1 MIILGI
7 VTGLCTIFNIW
18 YNVHL
23 DKKYKA
29 NGELM
34 NLLISHGIWGVL
46 VMTLVLTIAEQ
57 DKPKAID
64 VYRGNTEL
72 EIHSINDIPQDTVV
86 VWKGNKQK

>member
-1 MIILGI
+1 MIVLVII
-7 VTGLCTIFNIW
+7 TGLCTIFNIW

-23 DKKYKA
+23 GKKYKD

-46 VMTLVLTIAEQ
+46 VMTLVLTIAEK

-64 VYRGNTEL
+64 VYRGKTEL
-72 EIHSINDIPQDTVV
+72 QIHSINNVPQDTVV
-86 VWKGNKQK
+86 VWKGGNE

>member
-1 MIILGI
+1 MIVLVII
-7 VTGLCTIFNIW
+7 TGLCTIFNIW
-18 YNVHL
+18 YNVHF

-72 EIHSINDIPQDTVV
+72 QIHSINGIPQDTVV
-86 VWKGNKQK
+86 VWKGGNE

>member
-1 MIILGI
+1 MVVLGI

-18 YNVHL
+18 YNVHF

-46 VMTLVLTIAEQ
+46 VMTLVLTIAEK
-57 DKPKAID
+57 DNPKAID
-64 VYRGNTEL
+64 VYRNKTEL
-72 EIHSINDIPQDTVV
+72 QIHSINNIPQDTVV
-86 VWKGNKQK
+86 VWKGGNE